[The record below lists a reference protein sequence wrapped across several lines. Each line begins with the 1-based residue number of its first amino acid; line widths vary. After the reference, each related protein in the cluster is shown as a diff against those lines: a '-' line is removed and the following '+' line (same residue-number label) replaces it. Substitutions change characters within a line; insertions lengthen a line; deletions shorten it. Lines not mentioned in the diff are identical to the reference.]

1 MWQTVPK
8 TSFSKLVMYPD
19 RMYIILTTCIKV
31 CEYYCFDQ
39 VVSFAG
45 RQVVYCLKI
54 YDIILVP
61 AILEYA
67 LLLVN

>member
-1 MWQTVPK
+1 MVIL
-8 TSFSKLVMYPD
+8 SFNKSGALFIDTD
-19 RMYIILTTCIKV
+19 RMYIILTKCC
-31 CEYYCFDQ
+31 CEHYCFDQ
-39 VVSFAG
+39 VVSFAD
-45 RQVVYCLKI
+45 RQVVYCLNI

>member
-1 MWQTVPK
+1 MWQTVPE
-8 TSFSKLVMYPD
+8 TSFSKLMEYP
-19 RMYIILTTCIKV
+19 
-31 CEYYCFDQ
+31 EHYCFVQ

-61 AILEYA
+61 AILEYT

>member
-1 MWQTVPK
+1 
-8 TSFSKLVMYPD
+8 
-19 RMYIILTTCIKV
+19 MYIILTTCIKV
-31 CEYYCFDQ
+31 VNSFDQ
-39 VVSFAG
+39 VVCFAG